1 MGEFHRPCGQVI
13 RGCQDGVKFQPLGVE
28 RKQQL
33 LGGGDVFGT
42 LADILRP
49 KAYAGISKIPPPSS
63 VKIDKIK
70 QIVGLQNRFLA
81 HLSLDRF
88 PLRC

>member
-1 MGEFHRPCGQVI
+1 ME
-13 RGCQDGVKFQPLGVE
+13 RGNVGCFVRITQEIFRHLENAVS
-28 RKQQL
+28 
-33 LGGGDVFGT
+33 
-42 LADILRP
+42 
-49 KAYAGISKIPPPSS
+49 YS